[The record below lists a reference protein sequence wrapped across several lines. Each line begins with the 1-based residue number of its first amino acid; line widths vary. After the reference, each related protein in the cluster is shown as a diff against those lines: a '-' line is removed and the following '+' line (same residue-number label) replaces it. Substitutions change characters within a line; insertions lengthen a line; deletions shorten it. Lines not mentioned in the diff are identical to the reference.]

1 MSGALNLAAPTVLE
15 YFASLVAD
23 DASLSVTE
31 SAIAVGQDDAP
42 RLDTQ
47 GVLAQIDTLAERLR
61 RRLPADAAPLQT
73 LRLLNSYFFHEL
85 GFAGNVNDYHD
96 RRNSYLHEVLKTRRG
111 IPITLAILY
120 IEIATQ
126 VGLRAQGV
134 SFPGHFL
141 VKLRLQRG
149 EVILDPFSG
158 QTLSRDEL
166 EDRLAPFRRRF
177 GLTGENE
184 VPLGLYLQAAEP
196 RDIVARLLRNLKEIH
211 RRIGD
216 GPRLASVLQ
225 RLVIL
230 LPQAWDERR
239 DLALVQGEMGQVDAA
254 AANLGLY
261 LQHRPEAEDAGR
273 MQQQLQAWE
282 ARPRHTPGRGP
293 GGDGG
298 RSSGRT
304 PGWST

>member
-1 MSGALNLAAPTVLE
+1 MSGTLNFAAPTALE
-15 YFASLVAD
+15 YFAALVAD

-31 SAIAVGQDDAP
+31 AAVAVGQDDEP

-47 GVLAQIDTLAERLR
+47 GVLAQIDALAERLR

-73 LRLLNSYFFHEL
+73 LRLLNTFFFREL

-111 IPITLAILY
+111 IPITLAVIY
-120 IEIATQ
+120 IEIANQ
-126 VGLRAQGV
+126 LGMQAQGV

-141 VKLRLQRG
+141 VKLRMPRG

-177 GLTGENE
+177 GLTGDNE

-196 RDIVARLLRNLKEIH
+196 RDVVARLLRNLKEIH
-211 RRIGD
+211 RRVGD
-216 GPRLASVLQ
+216 RPRLAAVMQ
-225 RLVIL
+225 RLVTL

-239 DLALVQGEMGQVDAA
+239 DLALVLGELGRLEAA
-254 AANLGLY
+254 SDSLQQY
-261 LQHRPEAEDAGR
+261 LLQRPGAEDADR
-273 MQQQLQAWE
+273 MQQQLASWQARI
-282 ARPRHTPGRGP
+282 ARATGRA
-293 GGDGG
+293 
-298 RSSGRT
+298 R
-304 PGWST
+304 

>member
-1 MSGALNLAAPTVLE
+1 MSGTLNFAAPTALE

-31 SAIAVGQDDAP
+31 AAVAVGQDDEP

-47 GVLAQIDTLAERLR
+47 GVLAQIDALAERLR

-73 LRLLNSYFFHEL
+73 LRLLNTFFFREL

-111 IPITLAILY
+111 IPITLAVIY
-120 IEIATQ
+120 IEIANQ
-126 VGLRAQGV
+126 LGMQAQGV

-141 VKLRLQRG
+141 VKLRMPRG

-177 GLTGENE
+177 GLTGDNE

-211 RRIGD
+211 RRVGD
-216 GPRLASVLQ
+216 RPRLAAVMQ
-225 RLVIL
+225 RLVTL

-239 DLALVQGEMGQVDAA
+239 DLALVLGELGRLEAA
-254 AANLGLY
+254 SDSLQQY
-261 LQHRPEAEDAGR
+261 LLQRPGAEDADR
-273 MQQQLQAWE
+273 MQQQLASWQARI
-282 ARPRHTPGRGP
+282 ARTTGRA
-293 GGDGG
+293 
-298 RSSGRT
+298 R
-304 PGWST
+304 

>member
-1 MSGALNLAAPTVLE
+1 MSGTLNFAAPTALE

-31 SAIAVGQDDAP
+31 AAVAVGQDDEP

-47 GVLAQIDTLAERLR
+47 GVLAQIDALAERLR

-73 LRLLNSYFFHEL
+73 LRLLNTFFFREL

-111 IPITLAILY
+111 IPITLAVIY
-120 IEIATQ
+120 IEIANQ
-126 VGLRAQGV
+126 LGMQAQGV

-141 VKLRLQRG
+141 VKLRMPRG

-177 GLTGENE
+177 GLTGDNE

-211 RRIGD
+211 RRVGD
-216 GPRLASVLQ
+216 RPRLAAVMQ
-225 RLVIL
+225 RLVTL

-239 DLALVQGEMGQVDAA
+239 DLALVLGELGRLEAA
-254 AANLGLY
+254 SDSLQQY
-261 LQHRPEAEDAGR
+261 LLQRPGAEDADR
-273 MQQQLQAWE
+273 MQQQLASWQARI
-282 ARPRHTPGRGP
+282 ARATGRA
-293 GGDGG
+293 
-298 RSSGRT
+298 R
-304 PGWST
+304 

>member
-1 MSGALNLAAPTVLE
+1 MPGTLNLAAPTALQ
-15 YFASLVAD
+15 YFSALVAD
-23 DASLSVTE
+23 DASLPVTE
-31 SAIAVGQDDAP
+31 AAVAVGQDDDA

-47 GVLAQIDTLAERLR
+47 GVLAQIDTLAQRLR

-73 LRLLNSYFFHEL
+73 LRLLNTYFFHEL

-120 IEIATQ
+120 IEIACQ
-126 VGLRAQGV
+126 VGLRAQGI

-177 GLTGENE
+177 GLTGDNE

-211 RRIGD
+211 RRVGD
-216 GPRLASVLQ
+216 GPRLVAVMQ

-239 DLALVQGEMGQVDAA
+239 DLALVQGELGQLQAA
-254 AANLGLY
+254 ADGLRLY

-273 MQQQLQAWE
+273 MQQQLAAWQARIGH
-282 ARPRHTPGRGP
+282 AAGPASRTGRAG
-293 GGDGG
+293 
-298 RSSGRT
+298 
-304 PGWST
+304 

>member
-1 MSGALNLAAPTVLE
+1 MSGTLNFAPPTALE
-15 YFASLVAD
+15 YFAVLVAD

-31 SAIAVGQDDAP
+31 AAVAVGQDDEP
-42 RLDTQ
+42 QLDTQ
-47 GVLAQIDTLAERLR
+47 GVLAQIDVLADRLR
-61 RRLPADAAPLQT
+61 RRLPGDAGPLQR

-111 IPITLAILY
+111 IPITLAVLY

-126 VGLRAQGV
+126 IGLKAQGV

-141 VKLRLQRG
+141 VKLRMPRG

-158 QTLSRDEL
+158 QSLSRDEL

-184 VPLGLYLQAAEP
+184 VPLGLYLQGAEP

-211 RRIGD
+211 RRVGD
-216 GPRLASVLQ
+216 RPRLIAVLE
-225 RLVIL
+225 RLVTL

-239 DLALVQGEMGQVDAA
+239 DLALVQGEVGRLEDAIE
-254 AANLGLY
+254 GLAQY
-261 LQHRPEAEDAGR
+261 LEHRPEADDAERMRNQLSSWQARVARATGR
-273 MQQQLQAWE
+273 
-282 ARPRHTPGRGP
+282 AR
-293 GGDGG
+293 
-298 RSSGRT
+298 
-304 PGWST
+304 

>member
-1 MSGALNLAAPTVLE
+1 MSGILNFATPTALE
-15 YFASLVAD
+15 YFATLVAE
-23 DASLSVTE
+23 DASLSVIET
-31 SAIAVGQDDAP
+31 AIAVGQDDEP
-42 RLDTQ
+42 GLDTQ
-47 GVLAQIDTLAERLR
+47 GVLAQIDLLAERLR
-61 RRLPADAAPLQT
+61 RRLPGDAGPLQR

-111 IPITLAILY
+111 IPITLAVVY
-120 IEIATQ
+120 IEMATQ
-126 VGLRAQGV
+126 LGLKAQGV

-141 VKLRLQRG
+141 VKLRMPRG

-177 GLTGENE
+177 GLTGDNE

-211 RRIGD
+211 RRVGD
-216 GPRLASVLQ
+216 RPRLVAVLE
-225 RLVIL
+225 RLATL

-239 DLALVQGEMGQVDAA
+239 DLALVLGELGRLEDAIDHLA
-254 AANLGLY
+254 LY
-261 LQHRPEAEDAGR
+261 LQNRPEADDALR
-273 MQQQLQAWE
+273 MQQQLAGWQARV
-282 ARPRHTPGRGP
+282 ARATGRA
-293 GGDGG
+293 
-298 RSSGRT
+298 R
-304 PGWST
+304 

>member
-1 MSGALNLAAPTVLE
+1 MSGILNFATPTALE
-15 YFASLVAD
+15 YFATLVAE
-23 DASLSVTE
+23 DASLSDIET
-31 SAIAVGQDDAP
+31 AIAVGQDDEP
-42 RLDTQ
+42 GLDTQ
-47 GVLAQIDTLAERLR
+47 GVLAQIDLLAERLR
-61 RRLPADAAPLQT
+61 RRLPGDAGPLQR

-111 IPITLAILY
+111 IPITLAVVY
-120 IEIATQ
+120 IEMATQ
-126 VGLRAQGV
+126 LGLKAQGV

-141 VKLRLQRG
+141 VKLRMPRG

-177 GLTGENE
+177 GLTGDNE

-211 RRIGD
+211 RRVGD
-216 GPRLASVLQ
+216 RPRLVAVLE
-225 RLVIL
+225 RLATL

-239 DLALVQGEMGQVDAA
+239 DLALVLGELGRLEDAIDHLA
-254 AANLGLY
+254 LY
-261 LQHRPEAEDAGR
+261 LQNRPEADDALR
-273 MQQQLQAWE
+273 MQQQLAGWQARV
-282 ARPRHTPGRGP
+282 ARATGRA
-293 GGDGG
+293 
-298 RSSGRT
+298 R
-304 PGWST
+304 